1 LTSPPTYERPGL
13 RARAASTL
21 SARARKKRL
30 ELFVEQIEP
39 KAGERILDVGCGRAG
54 WLNDLSGEIE
64 VVGIDREP
72 SLPGYDGPN
81 RSYRQGDALDLPFA
95 DGEFDIAFSNSVIE
109 HLDPADWERFASEI
123 QRVSKRFFVQ
133 TPNKWFPVEPHVLLP
148 GYQFLPRTLQRKVW
162 PLAVR
167 NEPYDEITLLTSE
180 GLSSLFPGAEILRE
194 RVGPWTKSLI
204 AIGQAGG
211 DSLQKAE
218 VS

>member
-1 LTSPPTYERPGL
+1 M
-13 RARAASTL
+13 

-30 ELFVEQIEP
+30 ELFIEQMEP
-39 KAGERILDVGCGRAG
+39 KAGERILDLGCGRAG
-54 WLNDLSGEIE
+54 WLNDLDPGIE
-64 VVGIDREP
+64 VIGVDREP

-109 HLDPADWERFASEI
+109 HLDPGDWERFASEI

-133 TPNKWFPVEPHVLLP
+133 TPNKWFPIEPHVLLP
-148 GYQFLPRTLQRKVW
+148 GYQFLPASLQRRIW

-167 NEPYDEITLLTSE
+167 NEPYDEITLLTSND
-180 GLSSLFPGAEILRE
+180 LSSLFPKAEILRE

-204 AIGQAGG
+204 AIGQVGR
-211 DSLQKAE
+211 DSVQETE

>member
-1 LTSPPTYERPGL
+1 MTSPPTYERPGL
-13 RARAASTL
+13 RARVASVL

-30 ELFVEQIEP
+30 ELFIEQMEP
-39 KAGERILDVGCGRAG
+39 KAGERILDLGCGRAG
-54 WLNDLSGEIE
+54 WLDDLDSGIE
-64 VVGIDREP
+64 VIGVDREP

-95 DGEFDIAFSNSVIE
+95 DSEFDIAFSNSVIE
-109 HLDPADWERFASEI
+109 HLDPGDWERFASEI

-133 TPNKWFPVEPHVLLP
+133 TPNKWFPIEPHVLLP
-148 GYQFLPRTLQRKVW
+148 GYQFLPASLQRRIW

-167 NEPYDEITLLTSE
+167 NEPYDEITLLTSND
-180 GLSSLFPGAEILRE
+180 LSSLFPKAEILRE

-204 AIGQAGG
+204 AIGQVGR
-211 DSLQKAE
+211 DSVQETE

>member
-1 LTSPPTYERPGL
+1 MTSPPTYERPGL

-180 GLSSLFPGAEILRE
+180 GLSRLFPGAEILRE

>member
-1 LTSPPTYERPGL
+1 MTSPPTYERPGL

-162 PLAVR
+162 PLAVS

>member
-1 LTSPPTYERPGL
+1 MTSPPTYERPGL
-13 RARAASTL
+13 RARVASAL

-30 ELFVEQIEP
+30 ELFIEQMEP
-39 KAGERILDVGCGRAG
+39 KAGERILDLGCGRAG
-54 WLNDLSGEIE
+54 WLNDLDPSIE
-64 VVGIDREP
+64 VIGVDREP

-109 HLDPADWERFASEI
+109 HLDPGDWERFASEI

-133 TPNKWFPVEPHVLLP
+133 TPNKWFPIEPHVLLP
-148 GYQFLPRTLQRKVW
+148 GYQFLPEAAQRRIW

-167 NEPYDEITLLTSE
+167 NEPHDEITLLTSND
-180 GLSSLFPGAEILRE
+180 LSSLFPKAEILRE
-194 RVGPWTKSLI
+194 RAGPWTKSLI
-204 AIGQAGG
+204 AIGQVGR
-211 DSLQKAE
+211 DSVQETE